1 MSMFRENENTPITN
15 KKTQLFF
22 GGSVTDIEIRK
33 LRDKI
38 IELETENNSLK
49 KELEQL
55 NENTI
60 VESMNDMKTQFEE
73 LKENSICIHEFD
85 NLKDYHARHLEISK
99 SIKTINQVMIDNL
112 MEFKHL
118 TSDKSSSQM
127 IENRMTRYVDK
138 TMHYYQLINDIC
150 SRYDGDDYID
160 PRFTES

>member
-1 MSMFRENENTPITN
+1 MFRENENTPVNSN
-15 KKTQLFF
+15 KKSQLFL
-22 GGSVTDIEIRK
+22 GSISDIEIRK

-38 IELETENNSLK
+38 TELETENNSLK
-49 KELEQL
+49 KELLNL

-60 VESMNDMKTQFEE
+60 VESMNDMKIQFQE
-73 LKENSICIHEFD
+73 LKENSINVDDFD
-85 NLKDYHARHLEISK
+85 NLKDYYIRNFEISK
-99 SIKTINQVMIDNL
+99 SIKTINQIMIDNL

-118 TSDKSSSQM
+118 TNDQSSSQM
-127 IENRMTRYVDK
+127 VENRITRYVDK